1 MCIVKVTINK
11 MKRQSTEYKKIFSN
25 HIFNMG
31 LISNIYTTQ
40 TTQYKRLIPDK
51 NLVKDLSR
59 HFSKEDI
66 QMADRCVLR
75 CSISP
80 SIKEIQIKIMMR
92 YQTCLLGW
100 LLFF

>member
-31 LISNIYTTQ
+31 LISNIYTTH

-66 QMADRCVLR
+66 QMTNKYVKR
-75 CSISP
+75 CSTLPI
-80 SIKEIQIKIMMR
+80 IKEEQYVPYKQMSSILR
-92 YQTCLLGW
+92 VYS
-100 LLFF
+100 